1 MSVEGEENPPPV
13 ADETDEAPSATPE
26 EPKDAPP
33 AEPEKEEEDDPPPMG
48 VKERRAWLAKM
59 ADNAQSKQQ
68 GLVVSKRPWQ
78 KKKDPAEETPPATTV
93 DKVEAAP
100 AAAEE
105 TPEAESAPEEE
116 TAAEPAPAPEPDNV
130 TETEALQ
137 AEPEPVPVPEAEV
150 APEVV
155 EEVSAESEPTP
166 EAEAERAA
174 TDPSLDETK
183 SGASPDVS
191 SDASPPLGGASVE
204 SPADAVEPV
213 EEEVLEEEVLEDDT
227 VEDEIIDEEE
237 IIEEEIV
244 EDEEIIDEE
253 EGEVLVDD
261 NAGDARPD
269 SSEFEEVAENTDNSY
284 EEIVDDSNVLPE
296 SSEFEEVVETTDN
309 SYDEIVDDGDDA
321 EREPEPEDP
330 EGQALPSVSMSAST
344 SESSDSDVQ
353 KPEAPVPDPLPVV
366 YEEPLAQASVESPV
380 PAPVQDEEED
390 QQASFAPVP
399 APMPMSVTG
408 DEEEKVEIEDEVEE
422 EEIVFEEEDMPIDP
436 NNIEEE
442 IVFETVDE
450 DGNIIEEEIEY
461 VDEQGNTIE
470 EEVEE
475 IMEDE
480 DQPEQSKA
488 VVPAVASGAAPDVE
502 DQVTVYQQ
510 PVVMQQPKSKQ
521 EMQADNAIYSCL
533 CLLFLLLVTAV
544 VLLLLRFVFDVD
556 FGQNNDPDF
565 IGEDPTTPLDPHVPG
580 DCNFSGQAQPHV
592 LSQCQCNEEI
602 SILADDTLAKYELLR
617 DQWVV
622 PNVYTSWNLPVES
635 CEAANQA
642 LVWLASGYGVD
653 NTDLLQRYVM
663 AFLYFSTEGTEWD
676 NQENWISDEN
686 VCDWYGVEC
695 PDQRLINFVNINDNS
710 LVGPV
715 SIIVHCSWP

>member
-1 MSVEGEENPPPV
+1 MSAEGEE
-13 ADETDEAPSATPE
+13 TP
-26 EPKDAPP
+26 PP
-33 AEPEKEEEDDPPPMG
+33 AEPEKEEEEEPPPMG

-68 GLVVSKRPWQ
+68 GLVVNKRPWQ
-78 KKKDPAEETPPATTV
+78 KKKDPVAETPTATT
-93 DKVEAAP
+93 DNKAEATP
-100 AAAEE
+100 AAGEE
-105 TPEAESAPEEE
+105 LPEAESTPEEKA
-116 TAAEPAPAPEPDNV
+116 AAEPAPESEPGNITLPIEAEAPR
-130 TETEALQ
+130 
-137 AEPEPVPVPEAEV
+137 AEPEPIIEEAVPVSPIEFAESTPEAEV
-150 APEVV
+150 ETTVADPTLDEAKS
-155 EEVSAESEPTP
+155 EVSPDES
-166 EAEAERAA
+166 A
-174 TDPSLDETK
+174 
-183 SGASPDVS
+183 GASH
-191 SDASPPLGGASVE
+191 PLGGASVE
-204 SPADAVEPV
+204 SPLESETPADAAGSV
-213 EEEVLEEEVLEDDT
+213 EEEVVEDDEM
-227 VEDEIIDEEE
+227 EDEIIDEEE

-244 EDEEIIDEE
+244 EDEEIIDDDEE
-253 EGEVLVDD
+253 EEVVVDD
-261 NAGDARPD
+261 SAGDTRPD
-269 SSEFEEVAENTDNSY
+269 SSEFEEVMENTDNSY
-284 EEIVDDSNVLPE
+284 EEIEDDANALPE

-321 EREPEPEDP
+321 EREPEPEEP
-330 EGQALPSVSMSAST
+330 EGQAQPSVSMSAST
-344 SESSDSDVQ
+344 SESPDSDVA
-353 KPEAPVPDPLPVV
+353 KSEAPVPAPAPVA
-366 YEEPLAQASVESPV
+366 YSEPLAQASVESPV
-380 PAPVQDEEED
+380 PAPLPYEEKD
-390 QQASFAPVP
+390 QQASLAPVP
-399 APMPMSVTG
+399 APMPTSVTG
-408 DEEEKVEIEDEVEE
+408 DGEEKAELEVEE
-422 EEIVFEEEDMPIDP
+422 EEAEEEEEEVVFEEEDVPIDP

-461 VDEQGNTIE
+461 VDEQGNAVE

-480 DQPEQSKA
+480 EQPAKV

-502 DQVTVYQQ
+502 NQVAVYQQ

-521 EMQADNAIYSCL
+521 EVQADNAIYSCL

-565 IGEDPTTPLDPHVPG
+565 IGEEPTTPMDPYVPG

-592 LSQCQCNEEI
+592 LSQCRCNEEV
-602 SILADDTLAKYELLR
+602 SIFADDTLAKYELLR

-622 PNVYTSWNLPVES
+622 PNVYTSWNLPVQS

-642 LVWLASGYGVD
+642 LVWLASGNAED

-676 NQENWISDEN
+676 NQENWISDQN

-715 SIIVHCSWP
+715 SIFICVVCGPVNC